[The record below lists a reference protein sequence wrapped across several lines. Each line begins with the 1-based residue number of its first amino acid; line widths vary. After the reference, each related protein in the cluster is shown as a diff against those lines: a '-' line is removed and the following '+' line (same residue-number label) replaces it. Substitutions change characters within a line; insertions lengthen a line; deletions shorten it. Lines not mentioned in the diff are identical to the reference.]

1 MLEDDFTLDK
11 DFEIIKSSKNNILFF
26 GPEGSGKTNILN
38 KICDLKYKKDIR
50 YFSQTREVH
59 YYFTNKYN
67 NIIIDLPE
75 LNSAKNIF
83 EFFRYQKKAWS
94 VIPIKIICYIVR
106 FSLRYA
112 DLIKSV
118 SSMYKIFNI
127 YRNNICL
134 IISNSEESTVINKN
148 EIELLFKTKFGI
160 NKIVF
165 STLNINEI
173 QLLDKLEQFKSNID
187 NIHLDFNT
195 RPLSIEFDYYLY
207 DLDDERE
214 KYINEF
220 QNRLKI
226 FSEEFSKANKKDLKR
241 NLFLS
246 FKDYKDNLIHK
257 FIEIAK
263 GKMDNIDDII
273 AETIIFNNEI
283 FSEFNGFEQKYKL
296 ELDSLERDV
305 NKFKRCPNCGIIWLI
320 ESGCQ
325 NMICGERSYIKNNR
339 FLNYRLTEKKEKEN
353 NNVIIEKKWSGLSEE
368 EKLKNKKRGIGKALI
383 QPLGCGMKL
392 QLNEME
398 DVYDQ
403 IPKEFKLII

>member
-1 MLEDDFTLDK
+1 M
-11 DFEIIKSSKNNILFF
+11 
-26 GPEGSGKTNILN
+26 
-38 KICDLKYKKDIR
+38 
-50 YFSQTREVH
+50 
-59 YYFTNKYN
+59 
-67 NIIIDLPE
+67 
-75 LNSAKNIF
+75 
-83 EFFRYQKKAWS
+83 
-94 VIPIKIICYIVR
+94 
-106 FSLRYA
+106 
-112 DLIKSV
+112 
-118 SSMYKIFNI
+118 
-127 YRNNICL
+127 
-134 IISNSEESTVINKN
+134 
-148 EIELLFKTKFGI
+148 
-160 NKIVF
+160 F

-214 KYINEF
+214 KYINES

-305 NKFKRCPNCGIIWLI
+305 NKFKRCPNCGIIGLI
-320 ESGCQ
+320 ESGGQ

-398 DVYDQ
+398 DVTNQ
-403 IPKEFKLII
+403 IPKEFKILY